1 MHQVRFGGLYGRRK
15 TESKCHCDTS
25 DSENTD
31 DEELLTT
38 PSCQRQRTSP
48 KVTVAPAP
56 HSSNNNGEP
65 IPANPLSPP
74 GEHAVPPRD
83 GGTVDT
89 PHAPALHHL
98 LHPPCCTSQEAP
110 KRQRLNPAQPLGTAA
125 PPILPEQLV
134 TSDHDPLS
142 VLQQATSTANWKVA
156 SEAAAVDKET
166 RPPTRTLDTN
176 DPLRQMTRK
185 RLRSPGTCQ
194 DNPWTRWRRLNG
206 GGRGGT

>member
-65 IPANPLSPP
+65 IPANPANPLSPP

-98 LHPPCCTSQEAP
+98 LHTPCYNITGFFPA
-110 KRQRLNPAQPLGTAA
+110 KRQNNPRN
-125 PPILPEQLV
+125 
-134 TSDHDPLS
+134 
-142 VLQQATSTANWKVA
+142 ST
-156 SEAAAVDKET
+156 T
-166 RPPTRTLDTN
+166 PF
-176 DPLRQMTRK
+176 
-185 RLRSPGTCQ
+185 
-194 DNPWTRWRRLNG
+194 RRFISAYYAL
-206 GGRGGT
+206 

>member
-1 MHQVRFGGLYGRRK
+1 MSSRGWLAGLINPSYIHALLDFLEIPGKCRKLAVERTVLASVKALYFMHQVRFGGLYGRRK

-65 IPANPLSPP
+65 IPANPANPLSPP
-74 GEHAVPPRD
+74 GEHAVPPQD

-98 LHPPCCTSQEAP
+98 PHPPCCTSQEAP

-125 PPILPEQLV
+125 PPYYPN
-134 TSDHDPLS
+134 S
-142 VLQQATSTANWKVA
+142 W
-156 SEAAAVDKET
+156 
-166 RPPTRTLDTN
+166 
-176 DPLRQMTRK
+176 
-185 RLRSPGTCQ
+185 
-194 DNPWTRWRRLNG
+194 
-206 GGRGGT
+206 

>member
-1 MHQVRFGGLYGRRK
+1 MHQARFGGLYGRRK

-38 PSCQRQRTSP
+38 PFCQRQRTSP

-65 IPANPLSPP
+65 IPANPFSPP
-74 GEHAVPPRD
+74 GEHAVPSRD

-89 PHAPALHHL
+89 PCATALHHL
-98 LHPPCCTSQEAP
+98 FHRPCRTSQEAP
-110 KRQRLNPAQPLGTAA
+110 KRQRLNPAQPLSTAA

-142 VLQQATSTANWKVA
+142 ARQRATSL
-156 SEAAAVDKET
+156 
-166 RPPTRTLDTN
+166 PTG
-176 DPLRQMTRK
+176 K
-185 RLRSPGTCQ
+185 
-194 DNPWTRWRRLNG
+194 
-206 GGRGGT
+206 